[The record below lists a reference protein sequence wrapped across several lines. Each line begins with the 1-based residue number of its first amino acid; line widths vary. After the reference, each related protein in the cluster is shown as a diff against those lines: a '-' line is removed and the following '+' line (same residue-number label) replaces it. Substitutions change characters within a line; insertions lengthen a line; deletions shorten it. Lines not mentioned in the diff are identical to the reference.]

1 MISQLE
7 FSARAAL
14 CRQLANQE
22 PANRALWMAE
32 AENWLRLRLSLE
44 RLRGE
49 AGQKS
54 VPTSWQVCGRG
65 RQDAYQFRRRQESH
79 EKIRPMPTGVARQV
93 PAL

>member
-44 RLRGE
+44 RLRG
-49 AGQKS
+49 AGSRTRGWAKIGSDILAISLRARSATCLS
-54 VPTSWQVCGRG
+54 VSASAR
-65 RQDAYQFRRRQESH
+65 
-79 EKIRPMPTGVARQV
+79 VA
-93 PAL
+93 

>member
-54 VPTSWQVCGRG
+54 VPTSWQVCGG

-79 EKIRPMPTGVARQV
+79 EKTRPMPTGVARQV